1 MNTRS
6 AESLALRR
14 LALRLAATLL
24 LVGGA
29 IALSTRVGQAHKA
42 VTSKYTYNDDVFPIV
57 REKCTPCHVEGG
69 VAPMSLMT
77 YELAYPWAES
87 IRAELI
93 ASHMPPWN
101 ADESVGAFKH
111 VRRLTAKEVDVILT
125 WATGG
130 NPKGQIDQK
139 VPDVPLKNVWALG
152 APDVTLA
159 LPSTVTLD
167 ANTNEATE
175 EFTLPTGL
183 TEPRWLRAAD
193 LLPGTPTIVRSATI
207 YAKGAD
213 AAAANGLAPDHALAE
228 WVPGQ
233 DSEPTDNGVAF
244 RLPAGAAIGVR
255 IHYKKTW
262 QYDGKPLSDRSTV
275 GLYFAADSAPQEMI
289 AMPVAAP
296 DNAAPKDQTIAFS
309 RTIDR
314 DVDALAVVPGRVPPN
329 IVLTAEAVMPNG
341 ARTPI
346 IRLNTRADWVRRYW
360 FAKPIALPRGTRIDV
375 VARFEDPDLLSS
387 AFSVSAAPKPP
398 VAVPILLR
406 LDIVPA
412 SATALARLP

>member
-1 MNTRS
+1 MSRRS
-6 AESLALRR
+6 R
-14 LALRLAATLL
+14 L
-24 LVGGA
+24 LVNA
-29 IALSTRVGQAHKA
+29 CMVSATMALATRVGDAHKPI
-42 VTSKYTYNDDVFPIV
+42 TSKYTYNDDVFPIL
-57 REKCTPCHVEGG
+57 RDKCSRCHVDGG

-193 LLPGTPTIVRSATI
+193 LLPGTPTIVRSATT
-207 YAKGAD
+207 YANGAD
-213 AAAANGLAPDHALAE
+213 AA
-228 WVPGQ
+228 
-233 DSEPTDNGVAF
+233 
-244 RLPAGAAIGVR
+244 
-255 IHYKKTW
+255 
-262 QYDGKPLSDRSTV
+262 
-275 GLYFAADSAPQEMI
+275 
-289 AMPVAAP
+289 
-296 DNAAPKDQTIAFS
+296 
-309 RTIDR
+309 
-314 DVDALAVVPGRVPPN
+314 
-329 IVLTAEAVMPNG
+329 
-341 ARTPI
+341 
-346 IRLNTRADWVRRYW
+346 
-360 FAKPIALPRGTRIDV
+360 
-375 VARFEDPDLLSS
+375 
-387 AFSVSAAPKPP
+387 
-398 VAVPILLR
+398 
-406 LDIVPA
+406 
-412 SATALARLP
+412 

>member
-1 MNTRS
+1 M
-6 AESLALRR
+6 
-14 LALRLAATLL
+14 
-24 LVGGA
+24 
-29 IALSTRVGQAHKA
+29 
-42 VTSKYTYNDDVFPIV
+42 
-57 REKCTPCHVEGG
+57 
-69 VAPMSLMT
+69 
-77 YELAYPWAES
+77 
-87 IRAELI
+87 
-93 ASHMPPWN
+93 
-101 ADESVGAFKH
+101 
-111 VRRLTAKEVDVILT
+111 
-125 WATGG
+125 
-130 NPKGQIDQK
+130 
-139 VPDVPLKNVWALG
+139 
-152 APDVTLA
+152 
-159 LPSTVTLD
+159 
-167 ANTNEATE
+167 
-175 EFTLPTGL
+175 
-183 TEPRWLRAAD
+183 
-193 LLPGTPTIVRSATI
+193 
-207 YAKGAD
+207 
-213 AAAANGLAPDHALAE
+213 
-228 WVPGQ
+228 
-233 DSEPTDNGVAF
+233 
-244 RLPAGAAIGVR
+244 R